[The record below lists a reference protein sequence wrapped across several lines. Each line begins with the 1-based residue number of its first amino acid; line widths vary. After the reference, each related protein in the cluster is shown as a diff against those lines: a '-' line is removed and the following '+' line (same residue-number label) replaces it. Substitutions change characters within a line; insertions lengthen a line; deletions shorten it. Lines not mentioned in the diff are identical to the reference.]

1 MIALD
6 VETTGVSPRKHG
18 ILSIGAVEI
27 GNPENRFYAECRV
40 WDGAHM
46 SDEAF
51 AINGFTRE
59 NAADPAKQSEK
70 EAVEAFIRWAGDI
83 RDWTIVGQ
91 NPSFDRDFLIEACDR
106 ADMQFPFAHRT
117 IDTHSLA
124 YMHMVKRGLTP
135 RFDEKKKHTPLS
147 LDGVLAYCG
156 IPGEP
161 KPHNALTGALCHA
174 EVAYRLLYDRP
185 LVKEFAG
192 YPVSWKS

>member
-18 ILSIGAVEI
+18 ILSIGAVDI
-27 GNPENRFYAECRV
+27 SKPENRFYIECRV

-59 NAADPAKQSEK
+59 GAMDPTKKTEK
-70 EAVEAFIRWAGDI
+70 EAIEAFITWAGSI

-117 IDTHSLA
+117 LDTHSLA
-124 YMHMVKRGLTP
+124 YMHMVKRGVTP
-135 RFDEKKKHTPLS
+135 PFDEKKRHTTLS

-174 EVAYRLLYDRP
+174 EVTNRLLFNKALLP
-185 LVKEFAG
+185 EFSSYAL
-192 YPVSWKS
+192 PW

>member
-18 ILSIGAVEI
+18 ILSIGAVDI
-27 GNPENRFYAECRV
+27 SNPEHRFYAECRV

-51 AINGFTRE
+51 VINGFTRE
-59 NAADPAKQSEK
+59 QATDSAKQTEK
-70 EAVEAFIRWAGDI
+70 EAIEAFVEWAGSI

-117 IDTHSLA
+117 LDTHTLA
-124 YMHMVKRGLTP
+124 YMHMVKRGITP
-135 RFDEKKKHTPLS
+135 PFDEKKKHTTLS
-147 LDGVLAYCG
+147 LDGVLQYCG
-156 IPGEP
+156 VPGEP

-174 EVAYRLLYDRP
+174 EVAARLLFDAP
-185 LVKEFAG
+185 LLKEFAK
-192 YPVSWKS
+192 YPVPWKS